1 MSAMEKLFAQIFE
14 RRNWIVDQVRH
25 QTRLFDQHLASTLL
39 IDGVAPPP
47 WLLRSQPSSVPKEF
61 RREELITELLEPQLQ
76 FSVPYSIGHCPVYD
90 KPVLT
95 VDTRG
100 FPADLCA
107 YLGTLQ
113 ETGEASSK
121 LPLLHENPKHDT
133 SFVLNG
139 ALEADPN
146 IRSPQH
152 QRDMIISEYYHDL
165 DQSLARVQRSKSRQK
180 ALELRN
186 SAKASG
192 NCLRQKDPIV
202 NPSRSAVSGV
212 APQLSENV
220 FSAEL
225 VKPSHASSH
234 INSTKETQMV
244 YFNSK
249 EKGSKTSSGRAMRS
263 LVSGSC
269 PNGLLEMDAP
279 CSIDLE
285 VQRQSEGDR
294 GDSSRKEKE
303 SNIRCREITRP
314 HKSTENCPMNEAL
327 KSNSSFPVGKIS
339 GMDKLMQPVS
349 QVDNSVELN
358 GSGSIHGLESRDCQI
373 NGHQTTVDCG
383 EISQL
388 RCYSHQPNREE
399 LPGLEMS
406 SDPGDVKMAGSS
418 GKPVQ
423 SPQDD
428 DCGNGNALVTDNF
441 LFSGCSVNQLG
452 STHSDQLITSS
463 THNLPK
469 AHSTTPNALSNLCN
483 NFDPEKCATDAAQ
496 SSVAFEKPPEGS
508 PFGIPSNIDPADL
521 NNVPEAL
528 ASSLCSD
535 SNIHLKPK
543 QLDFDDAGENGCC
556 LNNVPGAVLEESVE
570 DTVQGKGLDTSWKQE
585 KEL

>member
-113 ETGEASSK
+113 ETGEASK
-121 LPLLHENPKHDT
+121 
-133 SFVLNG
+133 
-139 ALEADPN
+139 
-146 IRSPQH
+146 
-152 QRDMIISEYYHDL
+152 
-165 DQSLARVQRSKSRQK
+165 
-180 ALELRN
+180 
-186 SAKASG
+186 
-192 NCLRQKDPIV
+192 
-202 NPSRSAVSGV
+202 
-212 APQLSENV
+212 
-220 FSAEL
+220 L